1 MARRIAVAF
10 NDDAALK
17 KHLNPT
23 ELLGE
28 LEVVDTAHEIAELL
42 SADLVAVRDDIRD
55 AVGRCRRYDLVV
67 DLCEGVLGN
76 TRFEKNFAL
85 ALEMF
90 GIPHT
95 SCDPIAVGLCS
106 NKRLVKDLLLAA
118 GIPTPMRQTS
128 HIGVI
133 QGTYIVKPANEDAGI
148 GIEPAAVVET
158 ADELEARRRY
168 VEETYRQ
175 PALIEQFIDGPEL
188 NQAVLCGKALPTGE
202 VVFAETL
209 NAHERIVGW
218 KAKWDS
224 GSAED
229 LATSNRTPAQIDAA
243 TRDEVVRI
251 CLEAAQLFG
260 LDMAVRF
267 DLRQAK
273 TGELYVIDINPNPD
287 LGRGTGFRRALD
299 AAGITFAECLETLM
313 MAAYARHA
321 P

>member
-10 NDDAALK
+10 NDDAAFK

-28 LEVVDTAHEIAELL
+28 LEVVETAHEIAEIL
-42 SADLVAVRDDIRD
+42 AGDLVPVADDIRAAID
-55 AVGRCRRYDLVV
+55 RCRRYDVV
-67 DLCEGVLGN
+67 IDLCEGVHGQP
-76 TRFEKNFAL
+76 RFEKNFAL

-95 SCDPIAVGLCS
+95 SCDPIAVGIVS

-118 GIPTPMRQTS
+118 GIPTPMRQPS
-128 HIGVI
+128 RIGVI
-133 QGTYIVKPANEDAGI
+133 HGTYIVKPANEDAGI
-148 GIEPAAVVET
+148 GIEPAAIVET
-158 ADELEARRRY
+158 ADALEARVRY
-168 VEETYRQ
+168 VEQTYRQ
-175 PALIEQFIDGPEL
+175 PALIEQFIDGREL
-188 NQAVLCGKALPTGE
+188 NQAVLCGRALPAGE

-209 NAHERIVGW
+209 AANERIVGW

-229 LATSNRTPAQIDAA
+229 LATQNRTPALIDEA
-243 TRDEVVRI
+243 TRAEVERI
-251 CLEAAQLFG
+251 CLAATGLFG
-260 LDMAVRF
+260 LDMTVRF

-273 TGELYVIDINPNPD
+273 SGELYIIDINPNPD
-287 LGRGTGFRRALD
+287 LGKGTGFRRALD
-299 AAGITFAECLETLM
+299 AAGLPFADALETLI
-313 MAAYARHA
+313 MAASSRRQ